1 MSEPPAQ
8 LGPPPHREP
17 SLGPA
22 CLVIVILALAVFS
35 IVCGFGSWFMF
46 SDQYPLAVKGITQQL
61 IPWVESSQLAPDDK
75 QSIVAKLD
83 SLLPLLRERQID
95 SHQLT
100 RLHYCLQDNPV
111 LLWGGI
117 QSILAQAPS
126 AGMSK
131 TELDSL
137 QRINDRLLFMATE
150 RQLGRADLE
159 FTLQN
164 CSRVR
169 EDGANIEVRDDL
181 TADEIR
187 TFMTRSE
194 QLLEN
199 NKVPN
204 QPYDKSPAEAFDI
217 LVDKALNPVLK

>member
-1 MSEPPAQ
+1 
-8 LGPPPHREP
+8 
-17 SLGPA
+17 
-22 CLVIVILALAVFS
+22 
-35 IVCGFGSWFMF
+35 
-46 SDQYPLAVKGITQQL
+46 
-61 IPWVESSQLAPDDK
+61 
-75 QSIVAKLD
+75 
-83 SLLPLLRERQID
+83 
-95 SHQLT
+95 
-100 RLHYCLQDNPV
+100 
-111 LLWGGI
+111 
-117 QSILAQAPS
+117 
-126 AGMSK
+126 
-131 TELDSL
+131 
-137 QRINDRLLFMATE
+137 MATE